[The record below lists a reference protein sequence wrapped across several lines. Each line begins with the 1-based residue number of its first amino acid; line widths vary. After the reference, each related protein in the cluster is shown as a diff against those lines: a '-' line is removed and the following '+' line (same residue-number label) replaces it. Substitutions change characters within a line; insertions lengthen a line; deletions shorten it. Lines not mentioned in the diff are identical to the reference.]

1 MSFRKDFRIIFLE
14 EKIRFKRNYIKKDRG
29 KAAVRLGRRIAK
41 NGSWHWVG
49 AGRGDE
55 MKNKIKNTD

>member
-1 MSFRKDFRIIFLE
+1 V
-14 EKIRFKRNYIKKDRG
+14 
-29 KAAVRLGRRIAK
+29 VRLGRRIGK

-55 MKNKIKNTD
+55 MKKIIIKNIYRLTAGNLTKRVRKYIKKFLMSRI